1 MEKKSTGKTIAIVI
15 LIILLLG
22 ILGYITY
29 DKFIAKDDTIELQK
43 QVKSLN
49 KQIENLNDK
58 NTNLNDNTNTSVNPL
73 ENLVGVW
80 VYKASYTMDVNNE
93 CELNVKLDLRDDG
106 TYTYEYGSTC
116 AGGTLAN
123 GTYALGKDKI
133 YLYNEDCKPVISSSD
148 SDECT
153 YPNCETIIV
162 IDYKN
167 GKMTASTVGGR
178 IANLELSK

>member
-29 DKFIAKDDTIELQK
+29 DKFITKDDTIELQK

-58 NTNLNDNTNTSVNPL
+58 NTNTSVDPL

-80 VYKASYTMDVNNE
+80 TYKDSYTMDVNNA
-93 CELNVKLDLRDDG
+93 CEINVKLDLKDDG
-106 TYTYEYGSTC
+106 TYTYENIATC
-116 AGGTLAN
+116 GDGTIAK

-133 YLYNEDCKPVISSSD
+133 YLHNESCKPVISSGD

-153 YPNCETIIV
+153 YPNCEPIIV

-167 GKMTASTVGGR
+167 GKMTASAIGGR